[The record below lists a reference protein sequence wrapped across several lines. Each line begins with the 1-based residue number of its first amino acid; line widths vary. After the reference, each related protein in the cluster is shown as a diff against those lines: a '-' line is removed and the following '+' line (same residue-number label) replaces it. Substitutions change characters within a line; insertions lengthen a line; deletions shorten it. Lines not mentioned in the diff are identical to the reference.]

1 MRILHKKLCLLML
14 LLISCH
20 LNILAQGKIIT
31 GVILDKTGETVIGAS
46 VLVKGTTNGTITGV
60 DGDYSLKAPV
70 GSVLEISFIGY
81 KTVTVKAVAGLQKI
95 RLQEDSSLLDEVV
108 VVGYGTQKKSE
119 LVGCCRCN
127 LFRSFGR

>member
-46 VLVKGTTNGTITGV
+46 VLVKELLMVLSQMLMVTLLLTMFRKMLSYKLV
-60 DGDYSLKAPV
+60 SLVIK
-70 GSVLEISFIGY
+70 LRI
-81 KTVTVKAVAGLQKI
+81 
-95 RLQEDSSLLDEVV
+95 LL
-108 VVGYGTQKKSE
+108 
-119 LVGCCRCN
+119 
-127 LFRSFGR
+127 

>member
-46 VLVKGTTNGTITGV
+46 VLVELLMVLSQMLMVTLLLTMFRKMLSYKLV
-60 DGDYSLKAPV
+60 SLVIK
-70 GSVLEISFIGY
+70 LRI
-81 KTVTVKAVAGLQKI
+81 
-95 RLQEDSSLLDEVV
+95 LL
-108 VVGYGTQKKSE
+108 
-119 LVGCCRCN
+119 
-127 LFRSFGR
+127 

>member
-46 VLVKGTTNGTITGV
+46 VLVKGTTNGTITDV
-60 DGDYSLKAPV
+60 DGNFTLNNVQENA
-70 GSVLEISFIGY
+70 VLQVSFVGY
-81 KTVTVKAVAGLQKI
+81 KTQDMKVCQNAHLLSFTHKAPTFTSWGFVI
-95 RLQEDSSLLDEVV
+95 
-108 VVGYGTQKKSE
+108 T
-119 LVGCCRCN
+119 
-127 LFRSFGR
+127 

>member
-46 VLVKGTTNGTITGV
+46 VLVKGTTNGTITDV
-60 DGDYSLKAPV
+60 DGNFTMFRKMLSYKLVSLVIK
-70 GSVLEISFIGY
+70 LRI
-81 KTVTVKAVAGLQKI
+81 
-95 RLQEDSSLLDEVV
+95 LL
-108 VVGYGTQKKSE
+108 
-119 LVGCCRCN
+119 
-127 LFRSFGR
+127 